1 MGRKLDQD
9 EDLVMRDV
17 DRGVERSRRARRPPA
32 SDRKLGLDTDMDI
45 EELDLDTLRG
55 GTDRFFLDEED
66 LGAGSG
72 SDESWSGTARRRG
85 ESSRDARNR
94 R

>member
-1 MGRKLDQD
+1 MGRKLVED
-9 EDLVMRDV
+9 EDLRDG
-17 DRGVERSRRARRPPA
+17 DRGVDRSRKARRHPA
-32 SDRKLGLDTDMDI
+32 SDRELGLNTDMDI

-66 LGAGSG
+66 LGTGSG
-72 SDESWSGTARRRG
+72 SDGSWSGTARRRG
-85 ESSRDARNR
+85 ENARDSRNR

>member
-9 EDLVMRDV
+9 DDLVMRDA
-17 DRGVERSRRARRPPA
+17 DRGTDRSRRTRRQPA
-32 SDRKLGLDTDMDI
+32 SDRELGLDPDMDD
-45 EELDLDTLRG
+45 EKLDLDTLRG

-85 ESSRDARNR
+85 ENSRDSRNR

>member
-9 EDLVMRDV
+9 EDGV
-17 DRGVERSRRARRPPA
+17 DRSRRARRHPA
-32 SDRKLGLDTDMDI
+32 SDRDLSLETDMDI
-45 EELDLDTLRG
+45 EKLDLDTLRG

-66 LGAGSG
+66 LDASSG
-72 SDESWSGTARRRG
+72 SDGSWSGTARRRG
-85 ESSRDARNR
+85 ENSRDSRNR